1 MPTKLNTLEKHIK
14 VNLQKKKRSVDLK
27 LSEAKKVHKNH

>member
-1 MPTKLNTLEKHIK
+1 MSTKLNTLEKHIK
-14 VNLQKKKRSVDLK
+14 VNLQKKKSVDLK